1 MRNQYRSSFWVIF
14 LFLASVAACEKNTDD
29 AHAADAQAIRS
40 AELEAVHAF
49 NDGDIDGYMAAY
61 PADSAWL
68 PPNAPTVVGAESI
81 RALASQ
87 LAANPGFAFD
97 VEVETIEVSGD
108 GKMAYLV
115 GTYELTLSDADGNLG
130 TDYGKFVEV
139 WKKHPDDSWNHVL
152 AIWNSNDMYF
162 YGRFWPLADG
172 RFSHCLAT

>member
-1 MRNQYRSSFWVIF
+1 MQSQYCSNFWVIL
-14 LFLASVAACEKNTDD
+14 LFLASVAACEKNTED
-29 AHAADAQAIRS
+29 AHAADAQAIRA
-40 AELEAVHAF
+40 AELAAVHAF

-68 PPNAPTVVGAESI
+68 PPNAPTVAGAESI
-81 RALASQ
+81 RDLASQ

-115 GTYELTLSDADGNLG
+115 GAYELTLSDADGNLG

-139 WKKHPDDSWNHVL
+139 WKKHPDDMEPRPGNLELKRHVVRWLLL
-152 AIWNSNDMYF
+152 AVSSPSAGVILRGW
-162 YGRFWPLADG
+162 
-172 RFSHCLAT
+172 